1 MSGNRAKVA
10 LGVLVFLS
18 GMCGL
23 VYEVIWVRHLS
34 LIVGATTVAVS
45 LVVAAFLAGLVVG
58 SLVLGPWVDRVR
70 RPLRAYAL
78 LELSTGVSALAV
90 TYALIQLPE
99 WMGRVGLPGGGPLPL
114 RVVLVFVLVLAPTF
128 AMGGTLPALV
138 RFATKD
144 LSSVGRSFGW
154 LYSLNTLGAAFGC
167 GVSGFF
173 LIGAIGLT
181 GTAAVA
187 AATNLL
193 VAALA
198 FVLDRSVAG
207 DGPESQV
214 TIPVATAPPQRGLF
228 FAFALSGFASI
239 AYEVLWFRVLSTTL
253 ESSVYAFTLLLVT
266 FLLGLVLGG
275 VFYAARLSRRHR
287 PLELLVSIQTLVA
300 LAALFSVAMLGQVRT
315 LEHALPGGYVWM
327 FVRAGLIILV
337 PTTVIG
343 TAFPLMAQLTTVQLE
358 RLGRN
363 VGVLYSVNT
372 VGGIAGS
379 LLVGLVLIPVLG
391 TQQTFLII
399 CALSMGVALLLA
411 RLDPTTEARERKR
424 LWATGALV
432 VIGLFL
438 FPRDYLVHAAWRF
451 DDSKLLEVR
460 EGADGTLAVV
470 QYDNATIC
478 DSKLYACDAK
488 CAAPFEHR
496 QLLFGSVSYASTVM
510 PARRYMRTL
519 AHLPMLMHAD
529 PKDVLEVCFGTG
541 TTAAAFVRHPGLK
554 SLTVVDLNRDVLGL
568 APHFADSN
576 FDVLSDPRVHA
587 VVDDGRH
594 HLRAD
599 ASQYDVISF
608 EPPPPR
614 SAGAVNLY
622 SREFY
627 ELVKSRLRPGGM
639 MSQWIPLDQQ
649 SDVLAR
655 MLIRSMLEVFPEVQ
669 LWIPARAEGV
679 LIASAAPL
687 SIDVSRWTQRW
698 ANPAVKAN
706 LADVGYDTPESML
719 GSFVLG
725 TAGLRRYVGGL
736 PAVTDD
742 RPAIEYF
749 LSDSS
754 PPYSIDA
761 LLVAAE
767 PVGVPGVADHT
778 EAHHRLLR
786 AHALGKAGEVML
798 AAQQVE
804 LAEEKSGVTP
814 YTEYLKNLEYGCLVR
829 RRERLTQDGRGSR

>member
-1 MSGNRAKVA
+1 MRARRASLA
-10 LGVLVFLS
+10 LGGLVTLS

-23 VYEVIWVRHLS
+23 VYEVIWVRHLC

-78 LELSTGVSALAV
+78 LELLTGFSALAV
-90 TYALIQLPE
+90 TFALIRLPE
-99 WMGRVGLPGGGPLPL
+99 WMGEVGLPGGGPLPV
-114 RVVLVFVLVLAPTF
+114 RVSLVFALVLGPTF

-144 LSSVGRSFGW
+144 LASVGRSFGW
-154 LYSLNTLGAAFGC
+154 LYSLNTLGAAIGC

-173 LIGAIGLT
+173 LIGALGLT
-181 GTAAVA
+181 GTAMVA

-198 FVLDRSVAG
+198 FILDF
-207 DGPESQV
+207 QV
-214 TIPVATAPPQRGLF
+214 EGQAAARVIALPAPASKSMRGLF
-228 FAFALSGFASI
+228 IAFALSGFASI
-239 AYEVLWFRVLSTTL
+239 AYEVLWFRVLSSTL

-275 VFYAARLSRRHR
+275 VFYAARLSTHPR
-287 PLELLVSIQTLVA
+287 PLELLVSIQSLVA
-300 LAALFSVAMLGQVRT
+300 LAALLSLAMLGQVRT
-315 LEHALPGGYVWM
+315 LEHALPAGYVWM
-327 FVRAGLIILV
+327 FVRAGMIILV
-337 PTTVIG
+337 PATLIG
-343 TAFPLMAQLTTVQLE
+343 MAFPLVAQLTTVQLE

-363 VGVLYSVNT
+363 VGLLYSVNT

-379 LLVGLVLIPVLG
+379 LIVGLLLIPLLG
-391 TQQTFLII
+391 TQRTFEIV
-399 CALSMGVALLLA
+399 CALSMAVALLVQ
-411 RLDPTTEARERKR
+411 RLDASVNVRARRR
-424 LWATGALV
+424 LWATAALLS
-432 VIGLFL
+432 IGLL
-438 FPRDYLVHAAWRF
+438 VLPRDYLVHAAWRF

-478 DSKLYACDAK
+478 GSKLYACDAR
-488 CAAPFEHR
+488 CAAPFQHR

-519 AHLPMLMHAD
+519 AHLPMLMHPD

-541 TTAAAFVRHPGLK
+541 TTAAAFVQHPGLK

-568 APHFADSN
+568 APHFRDSN
-576 FDVLSDPRVHA
+576 FDVLTDPRVHP

-599 ASQYDVISF
+599 PSTYDIISF

-627 ELVKSRLRPGGM
+627 ALVKSRLRPGGM

-649 SDVLAR
+649 SDDLAKR
-655 MLIRSMLEVFPEVQ
+655 LIASMLEVFPNVQ
-669 LWIPARAEGV
+669 LWIPARAEAV
-679 LIASAAPL
+679 LLASDGPL
-687 SIDVSRWTQRW
+687 TVDAVQWAKRWE
-698 ANPAVKAN
+698 NPAVKQS

-719 GSFVLG
+719 GAYLIGDV
-725 TAGLRRYVGGL
+725 GLRRYVGNL

-754 PPYSIDA
+754 PPFSIDG
-761 LLVAAE
+761 LLVAADRR
-767 PVGVPGVADHT
+767 ADAQS
-778 EAHHRLLR
+778 EAHRMLLH
-786 AHALGKAGEVML
+786 AHALGKGAEPGL

-804 LAEEKSGVTP
+804 LAEEKIGAGP
-814 YTEYLKNLEYGCLVR
+814 YTNYLKNLEYGCLVR
-829 RRERLTQDGRGSR
+829 QR